1 MVAINQ
7 IKWIYSD
14 KIWQSNLTQKIGI
27 LEKAGENRAQN
38 LLKQYWQPK
47 IEARFWLNNP

>member
-7 IKWIYSD
+7 IEWIYSD
-14 KIWQSNLTQKIGI
+14 KICQSNLTQEIGI
-27 LEKAGENRAQN
+27 IGKAWENRAQN